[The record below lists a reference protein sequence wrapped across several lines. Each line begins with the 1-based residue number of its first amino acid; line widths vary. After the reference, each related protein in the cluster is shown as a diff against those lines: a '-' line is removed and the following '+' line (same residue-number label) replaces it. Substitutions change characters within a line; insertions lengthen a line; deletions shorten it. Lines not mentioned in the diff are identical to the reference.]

1 MARSK
6 RGEGLVCLGVY
17 ISESDH
23 SQLKQLAE
31 QKKDRLGVRVTISD
45 EVRAAIKEYLAHTGK
60 KK

>member
-6 RGEGLVCLGVY
+6 RGKGLVCLGVY

-45 EVRAAIKEYLAHTGK
+45 EVRAAIKEYLTHAGK